1 MKSSVFFKML
11 LSAALTVCLSVSAVG
26 CGNSHQSSDS
36 ADTSDDRSASSAIE
50 SADNG
55 AAESKPIEV
64 VVDTSSA
71 PESNSEKPESSAG
84 EAESKTDKP
93 ESNTDNTESIA
104 DDTESIA
111 DDTESKADEPE
122 STVDDTESRT
132 DDTENSTDESSDQN
146 KANQKESNGNIV
158 VMLDPGHDDDESCS
172 RRDQP
177 QLGVNEQDLNLK
189 IGLACYERLSEY
201 EGITPYLTRSD
212 GSCPNADKMFSG
224 EYNCIEK
231 RAYLAEQKDADFFVS
246 LHCNATT
253 GELGAQANGISVFI
267 TNYPEY
273 HDECEKLGNMI
284 IDHVTGAVDLESLG
298 LFSEYK
304 EEKGYYKDG
313 TVKDKLFLL
322 SYNVDNDRPAIV
334 VEHAFMDNIND
345 NAILRDDEKLRL
357 IGQADADAIAEYY
370 GLELK

>member
-1 MKSSVFFKML
+1 
-11 LSAALTVCLSVSAVG
+11 
-26 CGNSHQSSDS
+26 
-36 ADTSDDRSASSAIE
+36 
-50 SADNG
+50 
-55 AAESKPIEV
+55 
-64 VVDTSSA
+64 
-71 PESNSEKPESSAG
+71 
-84 EAESKTDKP
+84 
-93 ESNTDNTESIA
+93 
-104 DDTESIA
+104 
-111 DDTESKADEPE
+111 
-122 STVDDTESRT
+122 
-132 DDTENSTDESSDQN
+132 
-146 KANQKESNGNIV
+146 
-158 VMLDPGHDDDESCS
+158 MLDPGHDDDESCS